1 MKTSQP
7 SAWEIPPCTWHFHR
21 GTGCGRRD
29 SSPPLSSGQEVGQVS
44 RQGDTHREA
53 EGTPQAG

>member
-7 SAWEIPPCTWHFHR
+7 SAWEIPPCTRRFHQ

-29 SSPPLSSGQEVGQVS
+29 SSLPLSSGQEGGQVS
-44 RQGDTHREA
+44 CQGYTHREA